1 MPPGYATHLA
11 GVTKAAKYLK
21 YGGYVGIAIG
31 GGASYMKVQDVCTA
45 GDAEACRKV
54 KYTEGGNFIGT
65 VGGGVFS
72 SLALVGSTGA
82 ICAALGVPTMGM
94 GTLACGIVVVGVG
107 AFAGGTIGGGGGEFA
122 GEYIYEKTQ

>member
-31 GGASYMKVQDVCTA
+31 GGASYMKVQDVCAA
-45 GDAEACRKV
+45 GNADACEKV

-65 VGGGVFS
+65 VAGGALGTW
-72 SLALVGSTGA
+72 ALVGSTGA
-82 ICAALGVPTMGM
+82 ICAALGVPTLGA
-94 GTLACGIVVVGVG
+94 GTLVCGIVVVGAGAYAGG
-107 AFAGGTIGGGGGEFA
+107 AFVGTGVEFLGEK
-122 GEYIYEKTQ
+122 IYEAAK